1 MKIQKST
8 FPLLWGLRSGGG
20 GQGWGWGWGWHI
32 LQVVDS

>member
-20 GQGWGWGWGWHI
+20 GQRWGWGWHI
-32 LQVVDS
+32 LQLVNS